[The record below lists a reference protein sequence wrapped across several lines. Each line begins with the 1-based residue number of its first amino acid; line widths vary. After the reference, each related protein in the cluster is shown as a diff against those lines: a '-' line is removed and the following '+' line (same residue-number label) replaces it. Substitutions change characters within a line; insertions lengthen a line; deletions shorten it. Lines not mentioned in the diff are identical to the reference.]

1 MIKEI
6 KKFISYFFVGGMAA
20 IVEWVSFG
28 IFNSFSNY
36 NIATIVA
43 FILATTFNYYLG
55 KALTFKKY
63 KQSKKDIVSVF
74 IVSGIGLVFNIV
86 FMNVFIKIIKLKYEM
101 IAKILSTGLVF
112 IWNYISRRIF
122 IYKEEVK
129 ENME

>member
-6 KKFISYFFVGGMAA
+6 KKFMSYFFVGGIAA
-20 IVEWVSFG
+20 IVEWVSFA

-55 KALTFKKY
+55 KCLTFKNC
-63 KQSKKDIVSVF
+63 KQSKKDIISVF
-74 IVSGIGLVFNIV
+74 IVSGIGLVFNILL
-86 FMNVFIKIIKLKYEM
+86 MNLFIGILKFKYQM
-101 IAKILSTGLVF
+101 LAKILSTGIVF
-112 IWNYISRRIF
+112 VWNYISRRLF

-129 ENME
+129 